1 MTFSLKSWLFG
12 ARVVAGER
20 EERVFLQDSRVVLT
34 ERRSNP
40 DRVGCPGSEFLARL
54 ARHEAKMDELNGWTD
69 HLSSCGECFRE
80 FESLKD
86 SPLQAG
92 VKGGIRDFVRK
103 VKR

>member
-12 ARVVAGER
+12 PRVAESER
-20 EERVFLQDSRVVLT
+20 EERLFLENSKVVLV
-34 ERRSNP
+34 ERHSNP

-54 ARHEAKMDELNGWTD
+54 ARREVKMDELNGWTD

-92 VKGGIRDFVRK
+92 VKGGMRGFMRT